1 MTPPFPPRRSS
12 DLQVAYH
19 QAVANLAG
27 TVRQVRGLYSSVD
40 SGQSDIN
47 ARKIAVAQAR
57 ADGERREGLVASG
70 AVSREELAHARDML
84 AAVEAALSAS
94 HGQLARSTALV
105 DATTL
110 QKQPQVQAAAS
121 QLRQAYL
128 NLQRSSIVAPVS
140 GYVAQ
145 RQ

>member
-1 MTPPFPPRRSS
+1 
-12 DLQVAYH
+12 
-19 QAVANLAG
+19 
-27 TVRQVRGLYSSVD
+27 
-40 SGQSDIN
+40 
-47 ARKIAVAQAR
+47 
-57 ADGERREGLVASG
+57 
-70 AVSREELAHARDML
+70 ML
-84 AAVEAALSAS
+84 AAAEAALSAS
-94 HGQLARSTALV
+94 RGQLARSTALV

-145 RQ
+145 RQVQLGQRVQPGTTLMTIVPPEQMWVEANFKETQLTKMPHGQPVKVHADPYGGHVTERGRNAGHGSTHARRDPP

>member
-1 MTPPFPPRRSS
+1 
-12 DLQVAYH
+12 
-19 QAVANLAG
+19 
-27 TVRQVRGLYSSVD
+27 
-40 SGQSDIN
+40 
-47 ARKIAVAQAR
+47 
-57 ADGERREGLVASG
+57 
-70 AVSREELAHARDML
+70 ML
-84 AAVEAALSAS
+84 AAAEAALSAS

-121 QLRQAYL
+121 QLRQAWL

-145 RQ
+145 RQVQLGQRVQPGTTLMTLVPPEQQIGRASSRARVGQYG